1 MFVEI
6 TCNEIVNLNHVAVI
20 RKRHDELDE
29 CFKIYVNTIGEDVVV
44 LKFDTEE
51 EMEKTWM
58 WLRNTL
64 SIQERW
70 CDTE

>member
-6 TCNEIVNLNHVAVI
+6 TC
-20 RKRHDELDE
+20 DELDE
-29 CFKIYVNTIGEDVVV
+29 CFKIYVNTIGEDVA

-58 WLRNTL
+58 WFRN
-64 SIQERW
+64 EWRK
-70 CDTE
+70 EKRK